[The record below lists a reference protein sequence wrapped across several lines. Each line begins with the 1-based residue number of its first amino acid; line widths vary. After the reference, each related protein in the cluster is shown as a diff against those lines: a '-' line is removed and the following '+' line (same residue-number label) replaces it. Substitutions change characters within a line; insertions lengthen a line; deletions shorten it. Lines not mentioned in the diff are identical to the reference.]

1 MKIAHWLRRTAR
13 QMSFRT
19 HGDRRSREAK
29 AADNDVEDL
38 IRVMSDQEFIEYL
51 RLHSKSHRWKV

>member
-1 MKIAHWLRRTAR
+1 
-13 QMSFRT
+13 MSFRT